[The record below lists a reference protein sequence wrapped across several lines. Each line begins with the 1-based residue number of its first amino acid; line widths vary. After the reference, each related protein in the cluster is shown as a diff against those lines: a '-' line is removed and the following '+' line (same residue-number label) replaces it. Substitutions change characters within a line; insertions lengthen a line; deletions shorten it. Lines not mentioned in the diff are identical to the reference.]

1 MIYPSPS
8 RLNSGQVF
16 HSELS
21 RRKYPLHVLLLPQ
34 SLALSQ
40 PVINSPSPHPSVLP
54 LDHEFLGGGR
64 PYILLSFILTTWH
77 RARFIADNKQMSVA
91 QMNKS
96 SLSSLH
102 MPTTENSELCALLP
116 FGRDLPLKV
125 PILGK
130 RNFHV
135 PRNTR
140 CFPALAMS
148 YPELLQFWFLFFILV
163 TVGNGQSERKELSY
177 AGKPSLHSGVSVS
190 NTTELKYPCGERQFW
205 PNFFPS

>member
-8 RLNSGQVF
+8 RLNLGQVF

-21 RRKYPLHVLLLPQ
+21 LEKVSFACASVAPGLTSFTACSKLLIPPPLC
-34 SLALSQ
+34 
-40 PVINSPSPHPSVLP
+40 SPTRPWVP
-54 LDHEFLGGGR
+54 GGKL
-64 PYILLSFILTTWH
+64 YILLSFISTTWH
-77 RARFIADNKQMSVA
+77 RARFIAHNKQMSVA
-91 QMNKS
+91 QMSKS
-96 SLSSLH
+96 SRSSLH

-140 CFPALAMS
+140 CFPALAMN

-163 TVGNGQSERKELSY
+163 TVGSGPSERRKLSY
-177 AGKPSLHSGVSVS
+177 ADKPLLHSVVCVS
-190 NTTELKYPCGERQFW
+190 NTTELKYPRGERQVW
-205 PNFFPS
+205 PNSFPS